1 MSEFFKDQPEF
12 IELDLGE
19 SLISRTETLASFRE
33 LGPPDL
39 CHVIKTTGRA
49 GQKDVGSYHYVS
61 GVDASSSAS
70 LAAYINSLTYTVEE
84 TSSWFFGSSAA
95 KSGWRV
101 RGGAFCSFN
110 AFSRVDVRV
119 EVKIPGG
126 VEAYAIDV
134 RGERHEATPQMW
146 QEVYL
151 SAILRAILYADDPS
165 YRLAGFRKL
174 DPITSL
180 DAEMRFVAAAEA
192 AFFKGWQL
200 GSEPEV
206 QVATVVS
213 NHLATGLMKYF
224 GDAARYG
231 PLINLF
237 EKLVVKEGE
246 VACLLAQSYLG
257 MNEEVKA
264 VRVLQS
270 AIQQHPQSY
279 SLLHVQ
285 CDFLRSKGRTEWAL
299 KLAKEAVNC
308 APSEFVTW
316 AKLTEVNMEL
326 GRYTDALLTL
336 NSCPMFTWAER
347 DLHRMPT
354 PAKSHLPIKEFIAS
368 SGILDDEN
376 TSSHS
381 SDADV
386 ALLRLPAPSL
396 RGTFAKAYV
405 LLAKLVSLVGWDELL
420 KCRSQVF
427 VMEEE
432 YRAHRA
438 ADGPSES
445 PLVPNGGTESASGTD
460 ETEGPGPL
468 ALATDDEAS
477 EKAPSVKEAEEE
489 EENQSEAVPSIPTI
503 AVNGQTE
510 DGQQIDGDDSSAAE
524 IPTIKVSTE
533 SDGEREREELKRF
546 EESEAGRK
554 AREVVGKPNQARQAS
569 EEDGEA
575 GSNAAA
581 DVVATS
587 EGKSSSSPT
596 IQNKRLCERWL
607 DNLFM
612 VLYED
617 LRIFT
622 IWRAEVAHFKAQHLP
637 YRKTGT
643 EWEIL
648 GELAQRLH
656 HREEAKDAFQRALDQ
671 KFSAKAWLKLL
682 EIYVDEGDVQRSLN
696 AAIRL
701 SVYQH
706 RWYMEQSYPTA
717 VAKELFKLIR
727 RDGLAKISYSL
738 VSMNIPQPIL
748 KTVMQPYFAYA
759 QNFRGESFLSLSSL
773 VLSC

>member
-1 MSEFFKDQPEF
+1 MTQ
-12 IELDLGE
+12 
-19 SLISRTETLASFRE
+19 
-33 LGPPDL
+33 
-39 CHVIKTTGRA
+39 
-49 GQKDVGSYHYVS
+49 
-61 GVDASSSAS
+61 
-70 LAAYINSLTYTVEE
+70 
-84 TSSWFFGSSAA
+84 
-95 KSGWRV
+95 
-101 RGGAFCSFN
+101 
-110 AFSRVDVRV
+110 
-119 EVKIPGG
+119 
-126 VEAYAIDV
+126 
-134 RGERHEATPQMW
+134 
-146 QEVYL
+146 
-151 SAILRAILYADDPS
+151 
-165 YRLAGFRKL
+165 
-174 DPITSL
+174 
-180 DAEMRFVAAAEA
+180 
-192 AFFKGWQL
+192 
-200 GSEPEV
+200 
-206 QVATVVS
+206 
-213 NHLATGLMKYF
+213 
-224 GDAARYG
+224 
-231 PLINLF
+231 
-237 EKLVVKEGE
+237 
-246 VACLLAQSYLG
+246 
-257 MNEEVKA
+257 
-264 VRVLQS
+264 
-270 AIQQHPQSY
+270 
-279 SLLHVQ
+279 
-285 CDFLRSKGRTEWAL
+285 
-299 KLAKEAVNC
+299 
-308 APSEFVTW
+308 
-316 AKLTEVNMEL
+316 
-326 GRYTDALLTL
+326 ALLTL

-489 EENQSEAVPSIPTI
+489 EPQDQSEAVPSIPTI

-510 DGQQIDGDDSSAAE
+510 DGQQIDDDSSSAAE

-581 DVVATS
+581 DAVATS

-612 VLYED
+612 VLYEVG
-617 LRIFT
+617 LHSSSSSATRRRLIRFSST
-622 IWRAEVAHFKAQHLP
+622 GPANLYHLAG
-637 YRKTGT
+637 RS
-643 EWEIL
+643 
-648 GELAQRLH
+648 
-656 HREEAKDAFQRALDQ
+656 RALQ
-671 KFSAKAWLKLL
+671 
-682 EIYVDEGDVQRSLN
+682 G
-696 AAIRL
+696 AAL
-701 SVYQH
+701 AVPQDGH
-706 RWYMEQSYPTA
+706 RVGNPRRARAATA
-717 VAKELFKLIR
+717 
-727 RDGLAKISYSL
+727 
-738 VSMNIPQPIL
+738 PP
-748 KTVMQPYFAYA
+748 
-759 QNFRGESFLSLSSL
+759 RGSQGR
-773 VLSC
+773 VPARA

>member
-1 MSEFFKDQPEF
+1 MGEYLKDTPEF
-12 IELDLGE
+12 VELELGE
-19 SLISRTETLASFRE
+19 SLVSRTETLASFRE

-39 CHVIKTTGRA
+39 CHVIKTTGKA
-49 GQKDVGSYHYVS
+49 GQKDMGSYHYVS

-70 LAAYINSLTYTVEE
+70 LAAYLNSLTYTVEE
-84 TSSWFFGSSAA
+84 APTWFFSSAGA
-95 KSGWRV
+95 KSAWKI

-126 VEAYAIDV
+126 VEAYVVDV

-151 SAILRAILYADDPS
+151 SAVLRAILYADDAN

-174 DPITSL
+174 DPITSP
-180 DAEMRFVAAAEA
+180 DAELKFIAAAEH

-200 GSEPEV
+200 GSEPEI

-213 NHLATGLMKYF
+213 NHLTSGLMKYF
-224 GDAARYG
+224 GDSFRFG
-231 PLINLF
+231 PAVNLF
-237 EKLVVKEGE
+237 EKLVVKDGE

-270 AIQQHPQSY
+270 ALQNHPQSY

-285 CDFLRSKGRTEWAL
+285 CDFLRTKGKHDWAL
-299 KLAKEAVNC
+299 KLAKQAVNC

-316 AKLTEVNMEL
+316 AKLTQVNIEL
-326 GRYTDALLTL
+326 GRYSDALLTL
-336 NSCPMFTWAER
+336 NSCPMFTYNER

-354 PAKSHLPIKEFIAS
+354 PTKSHLPVKDFIAA
-368 SGILDDEN
+368 SGILDEEN
-376 TSSHS
+376 SSS
-381 SDADV
+381 NSTDADV

-405 LLAKLVSLVGWDELL
+405 LLAKLVSQIGWDELL

-432 YRAHRA
+432 YRMHRA
-438 ADGPSES
+438 QDMTGDSPMAPPKDGEGDDES
-445 PLVPNGGTESASGTD
+445 VK
-460 ETEGPGPL
+460 EGFGPL
-468 ALATDDEAS
+468 AIATD
-477 EKAPSVKEAEEE
+477 EESDSGSIRRRDD
-489 EENQSEAVPSIPTI
+489 NSTPTQTTAAAVSSPPVSLPPNGVPII
-503 AVNGQTE
+503 AVNGETS
-510 DGQQIDGDDSSAAE
+510 DGEQVVPDSDDDQPG

-533 SDGEREREELKRF
+533 SDGEREREELKKF
-546 EESEAGRK
+546 EASEEGRK
-554 AREVVGKPNQARQAS
+554 AREIEKPGQAKQ
-569 EEDGEA
+569 EDEKENDENTA
-575 GSNAAA
+575 ADTAAA
-581 DVVATS
+581 KDGAGNGL
-587 EGKSSSSPT
+587 E
-596 IQNKRLCERWL
+596 NKRLCERWL

-617 LRIFT
+617 LRVYT

-656 HREEAKDAFQRALDQ
+656 HKEESKDAFQRALDQ

-682 EIYVDEGDVQRSLN
+682 EMYADEGDVQRSLN

-706 RWYMEQSYPTA
+706 RWYMEMSYPTA
-717 VAKELFKLIR
+717 VAHQLFKLIQ

-738 VSMNIPQPIL
+738 VSMNVPQAIL
-748 KTVMQPYFAYA
+748 KGVMQPVFSYA
-759 QNFRGESFLSLSSL
+759 QQFHVEGSEF
-773 VLSC
+773 

>member
-1 MSEFFKDQPEF
+1 MTQ
-12 IELDLGE
+12 
-19 SLISRTETLASFRE
+19 
-33 LGPPDL
+33 
-39 CHVIKTTGRA
+39 
-49 GQKDVGSYHYVS
+49 
-61 GVDASSSAS
+61 
-70 LAAYINSLTYTVEE
+70 
-84 TSSWFFGSSAA
+84 
-95 KSGWRV
+95 
-101 RGGAFCSFN
+101 
-110 AFSRVDVRV
+110 
-119 EVKIPGG
+119 
-126 VEAYAIDV
+126 
-134 RGERHEATPQMW
+134 
-146 QEVYL
+146 
-151 SAILRAILYADDPS
+151 
-165 YRLAGFRKL
+165 
-174 DPITSL
+174 
-180 DAEMRFVAAAEA
+180 
-192 AFFKGWQL
+192 
-200 GSEPEV
+200 
-206 QVATVVS
+206 
-213 NHLATGLMKYF
+213 
-224 GDAARYG
+224 
-231 PLINLF
+231 
-237 EKLVVKEGE
+237 
-246 VACLLAQSYLG
+246 
-257 MNEEVKA
+257 
-264 VRVLQS
+264 
-270 AIQQHPQSY
+270 
-279 SLLHVQ
+279 
-285 CDFLRSKGRTEWAL
+285 
-299 KLAKEAVNC
+299 
-308 APSEFVTW
+308 
-316 AKLTEVNMEL
+316 
-326 GRYTDALLTL
+326 ALLTL

-581 DVVATS
+581 DAVATS

-612 VLYED
+612 VLYEVGLHSSSSSATRRRLIRFSSTGPANLYHLAGRSRALQGAALAVPQDGDRVGDPRRARAATAPPRGSQGRVPARAGPKVLGQGVAQAARD
-617 LRIFT
+617 LRRRRR
-622 IWRAEVAHFKAQHLP
+622 RAAEFERCDPLERVPAPVVHGAI
-637 YRKTGT
+637 G
-643 EWEIL
+643 
-648 GELAQRLH
+648 
-656 HREEAKDAFQRALDQ
+656 AFA
-671 KFSAKAWLKLL
+671 
-682 EIYVDEGDVQRSLN
+682 
-696 AAIRL
+696 
-701 SVYQH
+701 
-706 RWYMEQSYPTA
+706 TA
-717 VAKELFKLIR
+717 VIDLSMTR
-727 RDGLAKISYSL
+727 RG
-738 VSMNIPQPIL
+738 
-748 KTVMQPYFAYA
+748 
-759 QNFRGESFLSLSSL
+759 
-773 VLSC
+773 

>member
-1 MSEFFKDQPEF
+1 MTQ
-12 IELDLGE
+12 
-19 SLISRTETLASFRE
+19 
-33 LGPPDL
+33 
-39 CHVIKTTGRA
+39 
-49 GQKDVGSYHYVS
+49 
-61 GVDASSSAS
+61 
-70 LAAYINSLTYTVEE
+70 
-84 TSSWFFGSSAA
+84 
-95 KSGWRV
+95 
-101 RGGAFCSFN
+101 
-110 AFSRVDVRV
+110 
-119 EVKIPGG
+119 
-126 VEAYAIDV
+126 
-134 RGERHEATPQMW
+134 
-146 QEVYL
+146 
-151 SAILRAILYADDPS
+151 
-165 YRLAGFRKL
+165 
-174 DPITSL
+174 
-180 DAEMRFVAAAEA
+180 
-192 AFFKGWQL
+192 
-200 GSEPEV
+200 
-206 QVATVVS
+206 
-213 NHLATGLMKYF
+213 
-224 GDAARYG
+224 
-231 PLINLF
+231 
-237 EKLVVKEGE
+237 
-246 VACLLAQSYLG
+246 
-257 MNEEVKA
+257 
-264 VRVLQS
+264 
-270 AIQQHPQSY
+270 
-279 SLLHVQ
+279 
-285 CDFLRSKGRTEWAL
+285 
-299 KLAKEAVNC
+299 
-308 APSEFVTW
+308 
-316 AKLTEVNMEL
+316 
-326 GRYTDALLTL
+326 ALLTL

-477 EKAPSVKEAEEE
+477 EKAPSVKEPEEE
-489 EENQSEAVPSIPTI
+489 DQSEAVPSIPTI

-581 DVVATS
+581 DAAALSSSS
-587 EGKSSSSPT
+587 EGKSSSPT

-612 VLYED
+612 VLYE
-617 LRIFT
+617 
-622 IWRAEVAHFKAQHLP
+622 V
-637 YRKTGT
+637 
-643 EWEIL
+643 
-648 GELAQRLH
+648 
-656 HREEAKDAFQRALDQ
+656 
-671 KFSAKAWLKLL
+671 S
-682 EIYVDEGDVQRSLN
+682 
-696 AAIRL
+696 
-701 SVYQH
+701 
-706 RWYMEQSYPTA
+706 
-717 VAKELFKLIR
+717 R
-727 RDGLAKISYSL
+727 RY
-738 VSMNIPQPIL
+738 
-748 KTVMQPYFAYA
+748 
-759 QNFRGESFLSLSSL
+759 LSLELICS
-773 VLSC
+773 

>member
-1 MSEFFKDQPEF
+1 
-12 IELDLGE
+12 
-19 SLISRTETLASFRE
+19 
-33 LGPPDL
+33 
-39 CHVIKTTGRA
+39 
-49 GQKDVGSYHYVS
+49 
-61 GVDASSSAS
+61 
-70 LAAYINSLTYTVEE
+70 
-84 TSSWFFGSSAA
+84 
-95 KSGWRV
+95 
-101 RGGAFCSFN
+101 
-110 AFSRVDVRV
+110 
-119 EVKIPGG
+119 
-126 VEAYAIDV
+126 
-134 RGERHEATPQMW
+134 
-146 QEVYL
+146 
-151 SAILRAILYADDPS
+151 
-165 YRLAGFRKL
+165 
-174 DPITSL
+174 
-180 DAEMRFVAAAEA
+180 
-192 AFFKGWQL
+192 
-200 GSEPEV
+200 
-206 QVATVVS
+206 
-213 NHLATGLMKYF
+213 
-224 GDAARYG
+224 
-231 PLINLF
+231 
-237 EKLVVKEGE
+237 
-246 VACLLAQSYLG
+246 
-257 MNEEVKA
+257 
-264 VRVLQS
+264 
-270 AIQQHPQSY
+270 
-279 SLLHVQ
+279 
-285 CDFLRSKGRTEWAL
+285 
-299 KLAKEAVNC
+299 
-308 APSEFVTW
+308 
-316 AKLTEVNMEL
+316 
-326 GRYTDALLTL
+326 
-336 NSCPMFTWAER
+336 MFTWAER

-354 PAKSHLPIKEFIAS
+354 PSKSHLPIKEFIAS

-376 TSSHS
+376 TSAHS

-445 PLVPNGGTESASGTD
+445 ASVPNGAPDVAAGPDDTD
-460 ETEGPGPL
+460 DVEGPGPL

-477 EKAPSVKEAEEE
+477 EKAPSINEPEPE
-489 EENQSEAVPSIPTI
+489 QQPDAVPSIPTI

-510 DGQQIDGDDSSAAE
+510 DGDHIDNDDDSAGT

-554 AREVVGKPNQARQAS
+554 AREVVGKPNQAKQAAA
-569 EEDGEA
+569 EEDGGDA
-575 GSNAAA
+575 NSNGDAASS
-581 DVVATS
+581 S
-587 EGKSSSSPT
+587 EGKSSST

-612 VLYED
+612 VLYEVRYLILFVVLHADVLTSVPRQD

-682 EIYVDEGDVQRSLN
+682 EIYVEEGDVQRSLN

-706 RWYMEQSYPTA
+706 RWYMEQSVRA
-717 VAKELFKLIR
+717 RV
-727 RDGLAKISYSL
+727 
-738 VSMNIPQPIL
+738 
-748 KTVMQPYFAYA
+748 
-759 QNFRGESFLSLSSL
+759 
-773 VLSC
+773 C